1 MAFKTGSGATL
12 KTAITD
18 TRIIQGNLTGR
29 SGRVQEVI
37 NSPSVGSRRYDLYLE
52 TGNIFSVNPYYPGI
66 DTNSGG
72 YVNFLFRNPAS
83 TMPNKFLEFYL
94 IWHNYK
100 DDANDATSTWYPSI
114 RSSSGEV
121 RFENQQLTLNN
132 SNAGL
137 RDGMT
142 QIFKFTTITSGYGS
156 GILNQPPSWYGS
168 IYMKN
173 CPPNV
178 FPDY

>member
-1 MAFKTGSGATL
+1 MAFKIGSGATL

-18 TRIIQGNLTGR
+18 SKVIQGNLTGR

-37 NSPSVGSRRYDLYLE
+37 NSPSVYSRRYDLYLE

-66 DTNSGG
+66 NTSQGG

-94 IWHNYK
+94 IWHNYQ
-100 DDANDATSTWYPSI
+100 DAANDAIFTWNPSI
-114 RSSSGEV
+114 RGSSGEV

-137 RDGMT
+137 RDGMS

-156 GILNQPPSWYGS
+156 GILNDPPSWYGS